1 MLDYRERIIRIG
13 SVRPRKY
20 LECTNKEDMPK
31 SWIGPPEWLAWL
43 HNRNQGDVLS
53 MMEYRA
59 NDLPSTLERSAKKAK
74 PDQPQRQTSV
84 GAAVRRT
91 ERQSETRNDD
101 GATAL
106 SSLKK
111 VEVQILCRQQR
122 IKELELLKALV
133 TEQPSLSKMTK
144 DGIDRELVKII
155 ESKDVMMTLE

>member
-1 MLDYRERIIRIG
+1 MLDYRERIIRLG

-31 SWIGPPEWLAWL
+31 SWTGPPEWLAWL

-59 NDLPSTLERSAKKAK
+59 NDLPSTVERSAKKAK
-74 PDQPQRQTSV
+74 LDQPQRQTSGG
-84 GAAVRRT
+84 GAVKRT
-91 ERQSETRNDD
+91 ERPSETRND

-122 IKELELLKALV
+122 IKELELLKVLV
-133 TEQPSLSKMTK
+133 TEQPSLSEWTI
-144 DGIDRELVKII
+144 DEIDRELIKII
-155 ESKDVMMTLE
+155 ESKDVMTMLD